1 MFSLSKKSVSGEER
15 SNRRDWKRII
25 EIHFYLIALLFLGC
39 LLSPV
44 LKKNGSAFRGCQIK
58 GDKTHVPHDDDD
70 VCSSWIV
77 GAAGA
82 NREPSATCRRLRP
95 NLPRRPHQWLVGAS
109 SLPDERRQLARY
121 IARLPPLRWPGDQ
134 Q

>member
-82 NREPSATCRRLRP
+82 NREPSPTCRRLRP
-95 NLPRRPHQWLVGAS
+95 NLPPH
-109 SLPDERRQLARY
+109 PHH
-121 IARLPPLRWPGDQ
+121 PPLGATSMPASHRPL
-134 Q
+134 